1 MAEKI
6 PMLALSPTME
16 EGLIV
21 KWVKQEGEEVTE
33 GDVLCEVETDKAT
46 MEYES
51 PAKGVLLKIL
61 TKQGESTAVGKTIA
75 VIGEAGEDIP
85 EIVTEEKASPPAEPT
100 AVAKIRS
107 SPLARK
113 LAGEYGVDITSVT
126 GSGPQGRVTA
136 EDIEQ
141 AGKGKTAV
149 AEGAAESIIEVS
161 AKRKT
166 IAKRLCES
174 KFSAPHYYLT
184 LTVVAEDLLT
194 ARQKL
199 NARRE
204 TKVSLNAFLIKFAA
218 ESLKRHQIINSTWQQ
233 DRIIQYR
240 QANIAIAVSQP
251 DGLIAPVVRDCG
263 SKGIIEIDAELRELI
278 EKAKVNKLSI
288 SEISD
293 ATFTISNLGAYGIE
307 EFTAIINPPGSA
319 ILAVG
324 KISKTPLA
332 GEGDK
337 VELKQAM
344 KLTLS
349 CDHRVI
355 DGVAGA
361 EFLEDLKEMIE
372 CPIRALY

>member
-21 KWVKQEGEEVTE
+21 KWIKQEGEEVTE

-51 PAKGVLLKIL
+51 PAKGVLLKVL
-61 TKQGESTAVGKTIA
+61 TKQGESATVGKAIA
-75 VIGEAGEDIP
+75 VIGEAGEDIA
-85 EIVTEEKASPPAEPT
+85 EIVTEEKASPPAEP
-100 AVAKIRS
+100 AAAKIRS

-199 NARRE
+199 NTRRE

-233 DRIIQYR
+233 DHIMQFR
-240 QANIAIAVSQP
+240 QADIALAVSHP

-263 SKGIIEIDAELRELI
+263 HKGIIEIDAELRELI